1 MSYTDAAVLGSRN
14 LAAYLDMLGF
24 SEGTDNGR
32 QPTRDHGYD
41 VLVGGGLFSSYADH
55 PRILVD
61 LPRLGI
67 KSTAA
72 GRYQLLARY
81 YDVYKR
87 QLGLL
92 DFGPAAQDAI
102 AVQQIRE
109 RGALADIKA
118 GRLAD
123 AIAKCRNIW
132 ASLPGAGY
140 GQHEHTFEELRA
152 HYLLCG
158 GREVG
163 A

>member
-1 MSYTDAAVLGSRN
+1 MPHTDPARLGGRNVAAI
-14 LAAYLDMLGF
+14 LDMIAF
-24 SEGTDNGR
+24 SEGTDNER

-41 VLVGGGLFSSYADH
+41 VLVGGGLFVSYVDH

-72 GRYQLLARY
+72 GRYQLLARWF
-81 YDVYKR
+81 DPYKR
-87 QLGLL
+87 QLGLR
-92 DFGPAAQDAI
+92 DFSPAAQDAI

-109 RGALADIKA
+109 RGALADIQA
-118 GRLAD
+118 GRLRD
-123 AIAKCRNIW
+123 AITKCKNIW

-140 GQHEHTFEELRA
+140 GQHEHTFETLRA

-158 GREVG
+158 GQEGG

>member
-1 MSYTDAAVLGSRN
+1 MPYTDAAALGSQN

-87 QLGLL
+87 QLGLR

-118 GRLAD
+118 GRLAQ
-123 AIAKCRNIW
+123 AIGKCRNIW

-140 GQHEHTFEELRA
+140 SQREQKFEELRT

-158 GREVG
+158 GQEG
-163 A
+163 AA